1 MFFFFSSQAF
11 WDHFIEEKT
20 ETHSFHVRD
29 VAPWRGQAY
38 HGYESLTHRDMCRL
52 VCPGTNEAS
61 LPPLTSCHGQS
72 VSSSLAIT
80 EGEPLPPCQGAES
93 LGPPILLLLSQPGS
107 V

>member
-1 MFFFFSSQAF
+1 MA
-11 WDHFIEEKT
+11 
-20 ETHSFHVRD
+20 
-29 VAPWRGQAY
+29 
-38 HGYESLTHRDMCRL
+38 ESLTHRDMCRL

-93 LGPPILLLLSQPGS
+93 LGPPVLLLLSQPGS